1 MALFL
6 ECIGL
11 DIFED
16 EEEGVM
22 ALCAWTTK
30 EGRPII
36 GYDNTLYL
44 YNEMGGAQLTAT
56 AKIGV
61 ESEQITVERLDSH
74 SVGNAVWNVR
84 VVSELDD
91 GRRYGKRLLVK
102 NTDGNGLAV
111 VNLIGSD
118 VLPSFLPDEEITM
131 QMTAF
136 PINVQ
141 YFKDEDDYAAL
152 YPEGA
157 NGKRLIM
164 GDGTVIPFGLFSE
177 NDDSNEEQDKEN
189 DIVHIRGTIQG
200 VYESIAKFKDFDENE
215 CPKFIRCVIDT
226 EFGKLDIV
234 HPYEILRDNN
244 MEKVKKGC
252 ICSVNA
258 VLSGDVAIYKYE
270 KGIVKDHETNLHAL
284 AYSMVQGNSERIR
297 CILSDQFHYFSEVSK
312 KDYHE
317 VKQFFQRI
325 KIVQENRERIEVR
338 FATIVDI
345 LPQDETHTEE
355 TKFEVGERCFVI
367 RYDDEENY
375 SAIVFIKN
383 NENGLI
389 QSINISN
396 NPRYIFQVDESAPK
410 LELFDEDSVLPDTLT
425 SMIMRARLSLKVSD
439 ELENKDII
447 TKIESDSS
455 LRDHAQ
461 SGFDASME
469 QKDKIQAVKKALEYF
484 YKNGFVCEAYDLN
497 WTFCTSECF
506 GTQSEFTRFEE
517 YRDVIQ
523 EAGSLSQKFYM
534 DLRAPIDDYDGYKED
549 VIKALACAEFLG
561 RHLAILIKGKN
572 K

>member
-22 ALCAWTTK
+22 ALCAWTIK

-91 GRRYGKRLLVK
+91 GRRYEKRLLVK

-234 HPYEILRDNN
+234 HPYEILRENN
-244 MEKVKKGC
+244 MENVKKGC

-312 KDYHE
+312 KDYQE
-317 VKQFFQRI
+317 VEKFFQRI
-325 KIVQENRERIEVR
+325 KIVHANRERIEVK
-338 FATIVDI
+338 FATIVKV
-345 LPQDETHTEE
+345 LPQDETHSIE
-355 TKFEVGERCFVI
+355 TRFEVGERCFVI
-367 RYDDEENY
+367 RYDNEDNY
-375 SAIVFIKN
+375 SSIVFI
-383 NENGLI
+383 ENDEKGLI
-389 QSINISN
+389 QTIYISN
-396 NPRYIFQVDESAPK
+396 NPRYIFQVDESAPIP
-410 LELFDEDSVLPDTLT
+410 ELLDENALLPDTVT
-425 SMIMRARLSLKVSD
+425 SMIMRARLNLKVSD
-439 ELENKDII
+439 ELKNEDIVAI
-447 TKIESDSS
+447 IERDSF
-455 LRDHAQ
+455 LREHAQ
-461 SGFDASME
+461 YGFDAAME
-469 QKDKIQAVKKALEYF
+469 QKDKEKAVEKVLEYF
-484 YKNGFVCEAYDLN
+484 YKNGFVCEAYDLD

-506 GTQSEFTRFEE
+506 GKQSEFLNFKDNRSIIEE
-517 YRDVIQ
+517 
-523 EAGSLSQKFYM
+523 AASLSRNFYK
-534 DLRAPIDDYDGYKED
+534 DLRVSIDNFDEYKKD
-549 VIKALACAEFLG
+549 IIKAIACAEYLG
-561 RHLAILIKGKN
+561 RHLATLLKSKN
-572 K
+572 R